1 MTKQQ
6 FPWLNK
12 QETFTEKVQ
21 GVRVTYK
28 KPSFGAQRRIQ
39 GEVTKVD
46 SKSGKV
52 DIDASLMMLALTVE
66 SIVDWDFT
74 DENENK
80 LPIEIHTFDEVFDP
94 EFAAE
99 IVKVVT
105 DKVAGDVSDKKKK
118 KQIAK

>member
-1 MTKQQ
+1 MAKQQ

-12 QETFTEKVQ
+12 QETFTENVQ
-21 GVRVTYK
+21 GVRVTFK

-46 SKSGKV
+46 AKGKV
-52 DIDASLMMLALTVE
+52 DMDASLMMVSLAVE

-99 IVKVVT
+99 IIKVVT

-118 KQIAK
+118 K

>member
-12 QETFTEKVQ
+12 QEKFTEKVQ

-74 DENENK
+74 DESGEK

-118 KQIAK
+118 K